1 MPFTFSHPAIVLPFK
16 NKYLNFSGLI
26 LGSMAP
32 DFIYFVLFSPSS
44 NIGHEF
50 LGFFFFYLPMCFLI
64 NYVFYKYIQ
73 KVLILS
79 MPNFIL
85 NKYIYLT
92 KLKNTLPSK
101 KEKLK
106 FAISCLIGMITHV
119 FWDSFT
125 HISGFFVNNMDFLR
139 GSINVFNMSI
149 SIYKIIQ
156 HSSTIVGFLVI
167 FIYLYTIKDK
177 NTFYPKMNKSKLYLS
192 LVLVFI
198 IAMIISI
205 FIFVKIGVFIGIG
218 RLVVTFINSLFIS
231 YLITGFLLDKNII

>member
-50 LGFFFFYLPMCFLI
+50 LGFFFFNLPMCFLI

-85 NKYIYLT
+85 NKYMYLT

-177 NTFYPKMNKSKLYLS
+177 NAFYPKMNKSKLYLS

-205 FIFVKIGVFIGIG
+205 FIFVKIGTFIGIG